1 MKRFLF
7 AGLLLS
13 CASPPRPAPVVAK
26 KPSVVV
32 APEKPRR
39 PTCPFAK
46 ASPDDVRALLKN
58 HARAYGSPTAVT
70 ATLPRTMS
78 GELTTQ
84 GKTGKFELI
93 LDKARHRSSTE
104 IAGMTVASGIDEK
117 GAWELGISGAL
128 LRLDPEEAKG
138 ALFERWLSR
147 RLYVEQFV
155 GERDSAVCAQDPS
168 GPPRVT
174 LRMHVADVGDPTLV
188 FDLTTA
194 ELVSYTRDE
203 ADGRRVQTT
212 VDSWSPMTDGVRWP
226 VERTERPLVAAP
238 VKTRLV
244 ENAPGAHCAAGGDC
258 LAPPIPAFA
267 YVWPAPQVKVPMSF
281 YLGEVVL
288 KVKLGEREV
297 WALLDSGAGLT
308 ALDTTTPAGE
318 AFTPSMEVDGASATQ
333 KLHMGLGQIDSVKL
347 GPLAITHLPVVSVP
361 IQALESFGPKRPEVI
376 LGFSLFAAAAI
387 RIDYVKHEVT
397 FARSG
402 DGLYTSRAIPL
413 KVRVLDGKA
422 VAIASLDGA
431 AARFVLDTGNNV
443 GFDLYKNWADS
454 HGFPGKRRSVEMRG
468 VFSAGTQ
475 PTVVTLFRLARA
487 ELGPITTV
495 DRVSYITDPPVPPI
509 IAGLV
514 GNDAFSRCT
523 AIVFDV
529 EKRTVWFEPPCNRA
543 VPEQKA
549 SWYLVKSES
558 TTFKGRPWVVGTLV
572 PGGSA
577 ERSGVKS
584 GDRLLEIGGKPA
596 VLDTQTFEA
605 LTEQPAGT
613 KVPILVERNGERLKL
628 TLELVKLLGS

>member
-1 MKRFLF
+1 MKRYL
-7 AGLLLS
+7 ACGLLLS
-13 CASPPRPAPVVAK
+13 CASAPRVPVAVK
-26 KPSVVV
+26 KPVVVV
-32 APEKPRR
+32 APEKAR

-46 ASPDDVRALLKN
+46 ATPDDVRALLKN
-58 HARAYGSPTAVT
+58 HARAYGSASAVT
-70 ATLPRTMS
+70 ATLPRTLS

-93 LDKARHRSSTE
+93 LEKTRHRWSTE
-104 IAGMTVASGIDEK
+104 IAGMLGASGIDEK
-117 GAWELGISGAL
+117 GAWELGIPGAL

-138 ALFERWLSR
+138 VAFERWLDR

-155 GERDSAVCAQDPS
+155 AERDSAVCAQDPS

-174 LRMHVADVGDPTLV
+174 LRMHVADVGDPALV

-212 VDSWSPMTDGVRWP
+212 VDSWSPMSDGVRWP
-226 VERTERPLVAAP
+226 VERTERPLVSAP
-238 VKTRLV
+238 TKTRLT
-244 ENAPGAHCAAGGDC
+244 ENAPGAHCASGGDC
-258 LAPPIPAFA
+258 LAPPVPAFA
-267 YVWPAPQVKVPMSF
+267 YAWPSPQVKVPMSF

-288 KVKLGEREV
+288 KAKLGDREV

-318 AFTPSMEVDGASATQ
+318 AFKPAMEVEGASATQ
-333 KLHMGLGQIDSVKL
+333 KVHMGLGQIDSVKL
-347 GPLAITHLPVVSVP
+347 GPLAIAHLPVVSVP
-361 IQALESFGPKRPEVI
+361 IQALESFGPKRPEII

-387 RIDYVKHEVT
+387 RIDFVKHELV

-402 DGLYTSRAIPL
+402 EGLYSSRAIPL
-413 KVRVLDGKA
+413 KVRVLDGK
-422 VAIASLDGA
+422 VVGLASLDGMP
-431 AARFVLDTGNNV
+431 ARFVLDTGNNV
-443 GFDLYKNWADS
+443 GFDLYKNWAES

-487 ELGPITTV
+487 ELGPITTL
-495 DRVSYITDPPVPPI
+495 DRVSYITDPPVPPS

-523 AIVFDV
+523 AVVFDV
-529 EKRTVWFEPPCNRA
+529 EKRTVWFEPPCNRP

-558 TTFKGRPWVVGTLV
+558 TNFKDRPWVVGTLV

-577 ERSGVKS
+577 ERSGIKT

-605 LTEQPAGT
+605 VTEQAAGT